1 MFGNLI
7 KKLVP
12 VAVGAAAA
20 YTGASMFPGMSTKF
34 SNMWASSSLTDK
46 FKEKIGKEALKKG
59 FKSIFATPDK
69 PSTQYSDYNVE
80 FDEYLMELVN
90 SSKQTSGGGAGSFGE
105 LRAADPQAIA
115 YAWQSRLI
123 SYIKSGD
130 IV

>member
-20 YTGASMFPGMSTKF
+20 YTGANMLGGTKL
-34 SNMWASSSLTDK
+34 WASSTLTNK

-90 SSKQTSGGGAGSFGE
+90 SSKQTSGGGGGSFGE

-115 YAWQSRLI
+115 YAWQRRLN

>member
-20 YTGASMFPGMSTKF
+20 YTGASMLGGMGGTKL
-34 SNMWASSSLTDK
+34 WASSTLTNK
-46 FKEKIGKEALKKG
+46 FKEKIGKEAIKKG
-59 FKSIFATPDK
+59 FKSIFKTPDH
-69 PSTQYSDYNVE
+69 PSSQYSDYNVD
-80 FDEYLMELVN
+80 FDEYLMELVD
-90 SSKQTSGGGAGSFGE
+90 SQSRGGGGSSEGFGE
-105 LRAADPQAIA
+105 LEAADSQAIA
-115 YAWQSRLI
+115 YAWQRRLN

>member
-20 YTGASMFPGMSTKF
+20 YTGASMLGGMGGTKL
-34 SNMWASSSLTDK
+34 WASSTLTNK

-59 FKSIFATPDK
+59 FKSIFATPDE

-90 SSKQTSGGGAGSFGE
+90 SQSRGGGGGAGCFGE
-105 LRAADPQAIA
+105 LRAADPQAIS
-115 YAWQSRLI
+115 YAWQRRLN

>member
-20 YTGASMFPGMSTKF
+20 YTGASMLGGMGGTKL
-34 SNMWASSSLTDK
+34 WASSTLTNK

-59 FKSIFATPDK
+59 FKSIFATPDQ

-90 SSKQTSGGGAGSFGE
+90 SSKQTSGGGGGSFGE

-115 YAWQSRLI
+115 YAWQRRLN

>member
-20 YTGASMFPGMSTKF
+20 YTGANMLGGTKL
-34 SNMWASSSLTDK
+34 WASSTLTNK

-59 FKSIFATPDK
+59 FKSIFTTPDQ

-80 FDEYLMELVN
+80 FDKYLMELVN
-90 SSKQTSGGGAGSFGE
+90 SSKRSGRSGDGSFGE
-105 LRAADPQAIA
+105 LQSADPQAIS
-115 YAWQSRLI
+115 YAWQRRLNA
-123 SYIKSGD
+123 YIGGD
-130 IV
+130 RI

>member
-12 VAVGAAAA
+12 VAIGAAAA
-20 YTGASMFPGMSTKF
+20 YTGASMLGGNKL
-34 SNMWASSSLTDK
+34 WASSTLTNK

-59 FKSIFATPDK
+59 FKSIFATPDQ

-90 SSKQTSGGGAGSFGE
+90 SSKQTSGGGGGGFGE

-115 YAWQSRLI
+115 YAWQRRLN